1 MQLCFLQHRQLFSKH
16 HWTPRNADLLLVHSV
31 LYDGNDFAFMGSRQG
46 PLLVVNHSVGVLIS
60 EVFVVEALLFTTC
73 CEMMPEAFHHMAMSH
88 ARGTLRMLTFG
99 SDHQKL
105 KSLSQT
111 WEGSQQEPDRNNSQG
126 RDKKSCSGRDEK
138 LLGPGKATLKTMESC
153 PAC

>member
-99 SDHQKL
+99 SDHQKIEITEPNL
-105 KSLSQT
+105 GRVAARTRQKQFSR
-111 WEGSQQEPDRNNSQG
+111 EGQEI
-126 RDKKSCSGRDEK
+126 
-138 LLGPGKATLKTMESC
+138 LFGKG
-153 PAC
+153 